1 MDPLAGS
8 QWSAPGTVAGF
19 AQSAPNAVLMAFA
32 EEERRRSGSARV
44 LDLGCGAGRNAVPL
58 ARLGWKVVG
67 TDLSWPML
75 RAAAAR
81 RLRREAYSGLE
92 VTLATLQSFIQADN
106 GLHHPAE
113 GWGDPLGFAA
123 WTPREGCTV
132 EVRLEDESGKLS
144 LPRVDATTLKNLFES
159 WQMSPADAER
169 LTDALL
175 GWMRKDYV
183 PASGLPTDY
192 DQQSIPYAAPGR
204 SLRSFSELAAIDYA
218 REVFY
223 DEQGRPNDYWRRFVA
238 TFSLFNYQ
246 QVNLNAAQPGVLE
259 ALGFSDPSQQQR
271 MNDYLAGTGAY
282 VAQGPRWFSSTSD
295 ASSVLGSA
303 ALPAQAGTQIRALRV
318 NITVREGRAEF
329 RLTAV
334 VAPPGG
340 ATIVQSTATSANASA
355 SGNLPSIDP
364 AVLRTPTIA
373 PATPAPRLNYP
384 FTLLEIKENAE
395 MPAAPPTP

>member
-1 MDPLAGS
+1 MKRLHS
-8 QWSAPGTVAGF
+8 TRSSVLVIVLVTLVFTSVAL
-19 AQSAPNAVLMAFA
+19 VAFIEQA
-32 EEERRRSGSARV
+32 SN
-44 LDLGCGAGRNAVPL
+44 DLLVEA
-58 ARLGWKVVG
+58 
-67 TDLSWPML
+67 

-81 RLRREAYSGLE
+81 RLRQEAYSGLE
-92 VTLATLQSFIQADN
+92 VTLATLQSFVQADN

-113 GWGDPLGFAA
+113 GWSDPLGFAA

-132 EVRLEDESGKLS
+132 EVKLEDESGKLS

-159 WQMSPADAER
+159 WQISPADAER
-169 LTDALL
+169 LSDALL
-175 GWMRKDYV
+175 TWMRKDYV

-192 DQQSIPYAAPGR
+192 DQQTIPYAAPGR

-218 REVFY
+218 RDVFF

-259 ALGFSDPSQQQR
+259 ALGFTDPSQQQR
-271 MNDYLAGTGAY
+271 VSDYLGGTGAY
-282 VAQGPRWFSSTSD
+282 VAQGPRWFNSTGD
-295 ASSVLGSA
+295 AASVLGSA
-303 ALPAQAGTQIRALRV
+303 ALPTQAGAQVRALRV

-340 ATIVQSTATSANASA
+340 ATIVQTTATSATAPA
-355 SGNLPSIDP
+355 SGT
-364 AVLRTPTIA
+364 TPTTSTASITA
-373 PATPAPRLNYP
+373 PALASTTPASRLNYP
-384 FTLLEIKENAE
+384 FTLLEITENAE
-395 MPAAPPTP
+395 MPAAPPSP

>member
-1 MDPLAGS
+1 MKQIHSTRSSVLVIVLVTLVFTS
-8 QWSAPGTVAGF
+8 VAL
-19 AQSAPNAVLMAFA
+19 VAFIEQA
-32 EEERRRSGSARV
+32 SN
-44 LDLGCGAGRNAVPL
+44 DLLVEA
-58 ARLGWKVVG
+58 
-67 TDLSWPML
+67 

-123 WTPREGCTV
+123 WSPREGCTV
-132 EVRLEDESGKLS
+132 EVKLEDESGKLS
-144 LPRVDATTLKNLFES
+144 LPRVDATTFKNLFES

-218 REVFY
+218 RDVFY

-238 TFSLFNYQ
+238 TFSLYNYQ
-246 QVNLNAAQPGVLE
+246 QMNLNAAQPGVLE

-282 VAQGPRWFSSTSD
+282 VAQGPRWFNSTGD
-295 ASSVLGSA
+295 AASVLGSA

-318 NITVREGRAEF
+318 NVTVREGRAEF

-340 ATIVQSTATSANASA
+340 ATIVQTTATSATAPA
-355 SGNLPSIDP
+355 SGTTPTASTASTTAP
-364 AVLRTPTIA
+364 AVA
-373 PATPAPRLNYP
+373 PATPAARLNYP
-384 FTLLEIKENAE
+384 FTLLEITENAE
-395 MPAAPPTP
+395 MPAAPPSP